1 MQVKVSCSKNKIE
14 FYMTI
19 FLLLE
24 LYWLF
29 WYYIFKTYLNK
40 WITSNHLVN
49 FFVLYVLHLLQKH
62 DFWIENSGLGN
73 VLLWM

>member
-19 FLLLE
+19 FWLLE

-29 WYYIFKTYLNK
+29 WYYSFKTYLNK

>member
-19 FLLLE
+19 FWLLE

-29 WYYIFKTYLNK
+29 WYYIFKTYLN
-40 WITSNHLVN
+40 IS
-49 FFVLYVLHLLQKH
+49 
-62 DFWIENSGLGN
+62 E
-73 VLLWM
+73 